1 MKEHV
6 SHRAPAVAG
15 RFYPADP
22 RELKREVEGLFKK
35 GVARKPGNI
44 RALIVPHAGYI
55 FSGKIAASGFNQL
68 PPDAAYKR
76 IFILAS
82 SHRSSFDGASL
93 YLSGDYRMPF
103 GNVKVDTGLSKQL
116 LQEHP
121 DLFTDDHTPHTGEHS
136 IEVQLPF
143 LHHHLKND
151 FSMVPIVLGTS
162 DPDTCRLV
170 ADALKPYM
178 TDENLFVISSDF
190 SHYPDYDDANR
201 VDTITKD
208 AILTNRPEELLSTLS
223 TNRREA
229 IPNLF
234 TSLCGWTSV
243 LTLLYMTAGDPTYRY
258 KAIDY
263 CNSGDEKRYG
273 DLDEVV
279 GYWAIALCSMSNFL
293 RSESKAKLV

>member
-1 MKEHV
+1 MKKQV
-6 SHRAPAVAG
+6 RHREPAVAG

-22 RELKREVEGLFKK
+22 RALKREVEGYFKK
-35 GVARKPGNI
+35 SIPRKPGEI
-44 RALIVPHAGYI
+44 RALIVPHAGYV
-55 FSGKIAASGFNQL
+55 FSGKIAASGFHQL
-68 PPDAAYKR
+68 PPDATYKR

-93 YLSGDYRMPF
+93 YLWGDYRMPF
-103 GNVKVDTGLSKQL
+103 GNVTVDTGLSEQL
-116 LQEHP
+116 LQEYP
-121 DLFTDDHTPHTGEHS
+121 NLFTDDHNPHMGEHS

-143 LHHHLKND
+143 LHHQLKSD
-151 FSMVPIVLGTS
+151 FSIVPIVLGTS
-162 DPDTCRLV
+162 NPDTCRAV

-201 VDTITKD
+201 VDAITKD
-208 AILTNRPEELLSTLS
+208 AILTNQPEELLSILS
-223 TNRREA
+223 ANRRSE

-234 TSLCGWTSV
+234 TSLCGWSAV
-243 LTLLYMTAGDPTYRY
+243 LTLIYMTTGNPIYQY
-258 KAIDY
+258 EAIDY

-279 GYWAIALCSMSNFL
+279 GYWAIALYSMS
-293 RSESKAKLV
+293 S

>member
-6 SHRAPAVAG
+6 RLRAPAVAG
-15 RFYPADP
+15 KFYPADS

-35 GVARKPGNI
+35 SVARKSGNI

-68 PPDAAYKR
+68 PPDADYKQV
-76 IFILAS
+76 FILAS
-82 SHRSSFDGASL
+82 SHRSSFDRASL
-93 YLSGDYRMPF
+93 YLAGDYRMPF
-103 GNVKVDTGLSKQL
+103 GNVKVDTELSKQL

-121 DLFTDDHTPHTGEHS
+121 GLFTDNHTPHKGEHS

-143 LHHHLKND
+143 LHYHLKND
-151 FSMVPIVLGTS
+151 FSIVPILLGTS
-162 DPDTCRLV
+162 NPDTCRAV

-201 VDTITKD
+201 IDAITKD
-208 AILTNRPEELLSTLS
+208 AILTNQPEELLSTLS
-223 TNRREA
+223 ANRRSA
-229 IPNLF
+229 VSNLY

-243 LTLLYMTAGDPTYRY
+243 LTLMYMTAGDPTYRY
-258 KAIDY
+258 EGIDY

-279 GYWAIALCSMSNFL
+279 GYWAIVLESVSN
-293 RSESKAKLV
+293 E